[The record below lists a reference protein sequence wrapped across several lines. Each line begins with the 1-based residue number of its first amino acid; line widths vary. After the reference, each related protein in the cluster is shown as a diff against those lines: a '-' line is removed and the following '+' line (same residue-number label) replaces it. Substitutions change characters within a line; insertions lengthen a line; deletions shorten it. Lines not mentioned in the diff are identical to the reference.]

1 MSKLADHPETAVLQL
16 RSGSG
21 FFGAENVVL
30 EIAKG
35 LRRTRYRPIIG
46 LLANNSQADV
56 ELARQAEAHGI
67 ESVIFKCNQRV
78 DFSTV
83 AAIKRFVNRNGVG
96 ILHPHG
102 YRADVY
108 TLAAS
113 SRLPVKRVATCHP
126 WTERTYSRRA
136 RFYAWLDQSLLPR
149 FDHVVAVCQEVK
161 DEILQKRIR
170 AEAVSVIENGIDV
183 DRFAIGRTREE
194 LCRELKLPSER
205 FLIGTIGRLVPEK
218 GHHLLI
224 EAAASLREALPNAFY
239 VIAGDGAL
247 FPSMEKMVADL
258 GLSDR
263 FRFLGVCNRVPE
275 LLAALDV
282 FILPSISEGL
292 PMVILEA
299 MAARKPIIATGVGAI
314 PQVLTDGECGLVVSP
329 NSSSLAAATSRIAG
343 DPDLRQRLA
352 HKAYVRVL
360 DQYSSE
366 RMAQKYAEIFD
377 HVRCGYGK

>member
-1 MSKLADHPETAVLQL
+1 MSKLVGHPETAVLQL
-16 RSGSG
+16 RSSGEG

-46 LLANNSQADV
+46 LLANNTHTSV
-56 ELARQAEAHGI
+56 ELARHAEAHGI
-67 ESVIFKCNQRV
+67 ESVIFNCNRQV
-78 DFSTV
+78 DFSTI

-102 YRADVY
+102 YKADVY

-113 SRLPVKRVATCHP
+113 SRLSVKRVATCHP
-126 WTERTYSRRA
+126 WTARYSRRA

-149 FDHVVAVCQEVK
+149 FDHVVAVCQEIK
-161 DEILQKRIR
+161 DEILQKRMR

-183 DRFAIGRTREE
+183 ERFAIDRTRQE
-194 LCRELKLPSER
+194 LCRELDLPADR
-205 FLIGTIGRLVPEK
+205 FLIGTVGRMVREK

-224 EAAASLREALPNAFY
+224 EAAASLREAYPNAFY
-239 VIAGDGAL
+239 VIAGDGEL
-247 FPSMEKMVADL
+247 FPSMEKMIAEL

-282 FILPSISEGL
+282 FILPSVSEGL

-299 MAARKPIIATGVGAI
+299 MAARRPIIATGVGAI

-329 NSSSLAAATSRIAG
+329 SSSSLAAAMSRLTR
-343 DPDLRQRLA
+343 DPDLRERLA
-352 HKAYVRVL
+352 HKAYERVR

-366 RMAQKYAEIFD
+366 RMAQKYVDIFD
-377 HVRCGYGK
+377 RVRCGYGK